1 MEHHTQI
8 LFPINKAES
17 ISIVEWYG
25 RKEVAIVNSDG
36 TGSPDDL
43 KMLHS
48 AYDLYKYLH
57 KYYGTGTII

>member
-1 MEHHTQI
+1 MKNHKQI
-8 LFPINKAES
+8 LFSINKAES
-17 ISIVEWYG
+17 ISIVEWHG
-25 RKEVAIVNSDG
+25 KKEVAIVNSDG
-36 TGSPDDL
+36 TGHPDDI